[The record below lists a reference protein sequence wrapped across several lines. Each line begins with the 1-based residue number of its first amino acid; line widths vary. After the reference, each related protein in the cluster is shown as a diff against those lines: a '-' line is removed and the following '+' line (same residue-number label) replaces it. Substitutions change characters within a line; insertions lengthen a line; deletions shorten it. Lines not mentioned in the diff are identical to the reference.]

1 MKKKRSVTPHGDA
14 IRSARLRKAWT
25 TDALSERADCHI
37 KTIENAER
45 GKAIYANTLASIA
58 SALGVEYDSLIARQ
72 VEQKKP
78 VEPKKPTKR
87 DLMVATT
94 PIEATFGIL
103 ARKNQRIK
111 TAWFLDQLRS
121 HMAFQDAVEGVSNRY
136 GQTPAIPDGGVW
148 ITLKMTVRDFD
159 QVYAFFCA
167 KNNPD
172 EPFLKVL
179 VLGAQTIP
187 DTYIHNTNLWISP
200 LIWYQPPHSHLYE

>member
-1 MKKKRSVTPHGDA
+1 MEKKRSVTPDGDKVRNLRLGKVWKTNDLA
-14 IRSARLRKAWT
+14 RSAKC
-25 TDALSERADCHI
+25 DV

-45 GKAIYANTLASIA
+45 GKPIYAITLARIA
-58 SALGVEYDSLIARQ
+58 SALGVDYKSLIAKS
-72 VEQKKP
+72 VEQKRP

-121 HMAFQDAVEGVSNRY
+121 HMAFQDAVEGISNRY

-148 ITLKMTVRDFD
+148 ITVKMTVRDFD

-167 KNNPD
+167 KNNSD
-172 EPFLKVL
+172 EPFLKVV
-179 VLGAQTIP
+179 VLGAQSIP
-187 DTYIHNTNLWISP
+187 DTFIHNTNLWISP
-200 LIWYQPPHSHLYE
+200 LLYYSPPHSHLYD

>member
-1 MKKKRSVTPHGDA
+1 MGKKRSVTPNGDA
-14 IRSARLRKAWT
+14 VRIARLRKAWT
-25 TDALSERADCHI
+25 TDDLSRRTDCAI

-58 SALGVEYDSLIARQ
+58 SALAVDYESLIARP
-72 VEQKKP
+72 VAKP
-78 VEPKKPTKR
+78 VEQKKPTKR

-121 HMAFQDAVEGVSNRY
+121 RMAFQDAVEGVSNRY

-179 VLGAQTIP
+179 VLAAQTIP

-200 LIWYQPPHSHLYE
+200 LIWYQPPHSHLYD